1 MVVIETIS
9 NLIQPLTLGFRLG
22 ANLLAGHLLVLL
34 CSCVVW
40 RIIKKRILGPLS
52 FILLLALLI
61 LELAV
66 ACIQAAVFLILL
78 KNYISENLNKW

>member
-34 CSCVVW
+34 CSCVV
-40 RIIKKRILGPLS
+40 
-52 FILLLALLI
+52 
-61 LELAV
+61 
-66 ACIQAAVFLILL
+66 
-78 KNYISENLNKW
+78 